1 MERSRCLRAWRG
13 LAVVAVLLL
22 PVSVNAQEPGD
33 ARAGLSFAKKNC
45 TACHAVRQGETESP
59 NPEAPS
65 FDSVAK
71 TRGMTG
77 RALAVWLQTS
87 HPTMPNFLI
96 SREDRDNVISYIM
109 SLKPVP
115 AQ

>member
-1 MERSRCLRAWRG
+1 MCLRALRNFAIF
-13 LAVVAVLLL
+13 AVFLL
-22 PVSVNAQEPGD
+22 PVSGNAQEPGD
-33 ARAGLSFAKKNC
+33 AQAGLSFAQKNC

-96 SREDRDNVISYIM
+96 AQKDRDNIISYIM

>member
-1 MERSRCLRAWRG
+1 MEQNRYSCIWRG
-13 LAVVAVLLL
+13 LLIVAIFIL

-33 ARAGLSFAKKNC
+33 AQAGFLFAKKNC
-45 TACHAVRQGETESP
+45 VECHAVGQGQTESP

-96 SREDRDNVISYIM
+96 SQDDRNNVISYIM

>member
-1 MERSRCLRAWRG
+1 MERIMWLRTWRT
-13 LAVVAVLLL
+13 LAVVAAFLL
-22 PVSVNAQEPGD
+22 PVSANAQEPGD

-45 TACHAVRQGETESP
+45 AECHAIRQGETESP

-96 SREDRDNVISYIM
+96 SRTDRNNVISYIM

-115 AQ
+115 VQ

>member
-1 MERSRCLRAWRG
+1 MQRNICSRAWRD
-13 LAVVAVLLL
+13 LAVVALFLL
-22 PVSVNAQEPGD
+22 PVSVNAQEPGN
-33 ARAGLSFAKKNC
+33 AQAGFSFAKKNC
-45 TACHAVRQGETESP
+45 AECHSVRQGETDSP

-65 FDSVAK
+65 FESVAK

-96 SREDRDNVISYIM
+96 SQEDRDNIISYIM